1 MAFYIKTTEGLERLN
16 GMQIKPS
23 TAEKTIT
30 ANGTYDAS
38 SDGVDGYS
46 AVTVDVESPTS
57 IELPANLMSYESGVT
72 DLGHGFTVTNSSGTI
87 ESGTYTIDGNEYSGL
102 RLAGASTIATPDNMS
117 VGTLKAKVIV
127 TSFSTSSDQRI
138 FSPKRGNNHNFR
150 LTVWTSGSDN
160 RLHYNIGGCEILDDS
175 LVPVYPGYYTDYADP
190 NITKDL
196 ILNKE
201 LIIEIRNDNTG
212 YRTLYVNGVAKA
224 RKWTEGSSTGSN
236 DGIWNSFAVG
246 GNGTTGNDILV
257 TEFKWIIE

>member
-1 MAFYIKTTEGLERLN
+1 MAFFIKTTEGLERLY

-23 TAEKTIT
+23 TTTKTIT
-30 ANGTYDAS
+30 ESGTYDAS
-38 SDGVDGYS
+38 DDGVDGYS
-46 AVTVDVESPTS
+46 SVTVDVESPS
-57 IELPANLMSYESGVT
+57 FIELPANLMSYESGVT
-72 DLGHGFTVTNSSGTI
+72 DLGHGFAVTNSSGTI
-87 ESGTYTIDGNEYSGL
+87 ESGTYIIDDTEYSGL

-138 FSPKRGNNHNFR
+138 FSPKRGNNYNFR
-150 LTVWTSGSDN
+150 LAVWTSSSDN
-160 RLHYNIGGCEILDDS
+160 RLRYNISGCEILDDS
-175 LVPVYPGYYTDYADP
+175 LVLAYPGYYTNYADP

-212 YRTLYVNGVAKA
+212 YRTLYVNEVAKA

>member
-1 MAFYIKTTEGLERLN
+1 MAFYLKTTLGLE
-16 GMQIKPS
+16 QISGVRIMPS
-23 TAEKTIT
+23 TANRNIT
-30 ANGTYDAS
+30 ANGTYNAS
-38 SDGVDGYS
+38 DDGVDGYS
-46 AVTVDVESPTS
+46 SVTVDVESPTS

-72 DLGHGFTVTNSSGTI
+72 DLGHGFAVTNSSGTI

-138 FSPKRGNNHNFR
+138 FSPKRGNNYNFR
-150 LTVWTSGSDN
+150 LTVWTFSSDN
-160 RLHYNIGGCEILDDS
+160 RLRYNLGGCEILDDS
-175 LVPVYPGYYTDYADP
+175 LTPVNPGYYTDYADP